1 MLDSEA
7 RSLRLRTGLS
17 LLVVALLA
25 GACASVTRHITLP
38 PLVLGEPSFFPTLEA
53 YSSAPI
59 VGGNR
64 VDILLNGE
72 QSFPAQTEAVRAA
85 RRSITMAQYWYEDGL
100 VARDLTQA
108 LAERCRAGVKAH
120 ILLDSFGSLGMPPE
134 YTETLRQA
142 GCRLVFFRPLNPLDV
157 RVNKRN
163 HRRIL
168 VVDGTVG
175 FTGGSGISRKWMG
188 DGRVDGHW
196 RDTDVRVGGP
206 VVQYLQGAFAENW
219 LEATGEVLGGRDYF
233 PRPIPNRGQVYAQVV
248 RSSPAEGSFA
258 MYTTFLL
265 AMSSAR
271 HSIYITNPYFLPDR
285 KMVEILEEAVR
296 RGVRIVIL
304 VPDSTDSS
312 LVRQASRRHF
322 GRLLKAGIE
331 IYEYRPGLLHAKTMV
346 IDGIWATIGST
357 NLDNRS
363 FALNDELNLVVY
375 DRDVARRLEGAF
387 HADLARSGKLEYRRW
402 LSRGFFDRV
411 LELLALPLQDN
422 L

>member
-1 MLDSEA
+1 MLNSGA
-7 RSLRLRTGLS
+7 MSVRLRTGLG
-17 LLVVALLA
+17 LLVVAVLV
-25 GACASVTRHITLP
+25 GACATVTPHLTLP

-72 QSFPAQTEAVRAA
+72 QSFPAQAQAVRAA

-100 VARDLTQA
+100 VARDLTNA
-108 LAERCRAGVKAH
+108 LAERCRAGVKGH
-120 ILLDSFGSLGMPPE
+120 ILLDSFGSLGMPPAHA
-134 YTETLRQA
+134 ETLRQG

-175 FTGGSGISRKWMG
+175 FTGGSGIDRKWMG
-188 DGRVDGHW
+188 DGKIEGHW
-196 RDTDVRVGGP
+196 RDTDVRVEGP
-206 VVQYLQGAFAENW
+206 AVQYLQGAFAENW
-219 LEATGEVLGGRDYF
+219 LEATGEVLGGEDYF
-233 PRPIPNRGQVYAQVV
+233 PRPIPARGKVYAQVV
-248 RSSPAEGSFA
+248 RSSPAQGDFG

-285 KMVEILEEAVR
+285 KMLEVLEEAIG

-304 VPDSTDSS
+304 VPDTSDSS

-322 GRLLKAGIE
+322 GRLLRAGIQ
-331 IYEYRPGLLHAKTMV
+331 IYEYRPGLLHAKTMI
-346 IDGIWATIGST
+346 IDEVWSTVGST

-375 DRDVARRLEGAF
+375 DRDVARRLEDVF
-387 HADLARSGKLEYRRW
+387 NQDLARSAKIEYRRW
-402 LSRGFFDRV
+402 VSRGFFDRL